1 MITTGHIPEIRTRRW
16 VDPALTW
23 GLVPTMG
30 YLHQGHLT
38 LVEQARTEN
47 DRVAVTIFVNPTQF
61 AANEDLS
68 TYPRSLARD
77 LDMLE
82 KAGVDLVFTPT
93 DGTMYPPDFQT
104 TVTVSQVT
112 QHLEGKARPAH
123 FQGVATVVAK
133 LFNIIQPTRA
143 YFGQKDAQQTVV
155 LRQMVR
161 DLNFNLELIIC
172 PIVREADGLAMSS
185 RNAYLSPEQ
194 RQAAPVLYRALTM
207 AQAAV
212 AVGERDAERLRQQM
226 TTLIAAEPLA
236 RLDYISVANHQTL
249 QEVAHIEG
257 PVLVSG
263 AIFLGQTRLIDNMIL
278 QPASAT
284 SHEDSSPSLA
294 SQ

>member
-30 YLHQGHLT
+30 FLHQGHLA
-38 LVEQARTEN
+38 LVEQARAEN

-82 KAGVDLVFTPT
+82 KAGADLVFTPT
-93 DGTMYPPDFQT
+93 DGAMYPPDFQT
-104 TVTVSQVT
+104 TVTVNQVT
-112 QHLEGKARPAH
+112 QYLEGKARPSH

-155 LRQMVR
+155 LRQMVQ
-161 DLNFNLELIIC
+161 DLNFNLELVIY
-172 PIVREADGLAMSS
+172 PIVREDDGLAMSS

-194 RQAAPVLYRALTM
+194 RQAAPVLYRALTT
-207 AQAAV
+207 AQAAF
-212 AVGERDAERLRQQM
+212 AKGERDANHLRQQM

-236 RLDYISVANHQTL
+236 RLDYISVADHQTL
-249 QEVAHIEG
+249 QEIAHIEG

-263 AIFLGQTRLIDNMIL
+263 AIFLGQTRLIDNVIL
-278 QPASAT
+278 DPASAT
-284 SHEDSSPSLA
+284 HLEGASQALA
-294 SQ
+294 S